1 MSEVVGLVGRLVRK
15 PQRPCGEDDREE
27 MINLIESIKDAL
39 GNSDFPALSEPMAAL
54 SDILFYLE
62 S

>member
-1 MSEVVGLVGRLVRK
+1 
-15 PQRPCGEDDREE
+15 
-27 MINLIESIKDAL
+27 MINLIESIKDAMQA
-39 GNSDFPALSEPMAAL
+39 GDIDALAEPVAAL

>member
-1 MSEVVGLVGRLVRK
+1 
-15 PQRPCGEDDREE
+15 
-27 MINLIESIKDAL
+27 MINLIENIKDAL
-39 GNSDFPALSEPMAAL
+39 GNNDFPALAEPMAAL